1 MSENQSVRKWSRIFV
16 ASSIWVPIIAII
28 LGLICGAIVMWIGG
42 FNAWDAYS
50 ALFKK
55 VFGSKYDI
63 GETIRTITPL
73 LFTGLSV
80 GFAFRAG
87 LFNIGADGQFIMGM
101 TGATI
106 LGIKIDFLPWILHA
120 PIAVLGGMIVGG
132 LWGALA
138 GYLKSSR
145 GVNEVISCIMLNWIA
160 LYLSNYLIRTLVL
173 KQGSQRSEEIQS
185 SASMSIDWLSKAM
198 DNARMDW
205 GIVFGLICTS
215 LFYIILWRTKQ
226 GYELRAV
233 GFNPE
238 AARFSGIN
246 VSKNMLK
253 SMMIS
258 GMIAGLGGVFE
269 VLGVFHYQVIS
280 AASSGYGF
288 DGIAVALLG
297 GNHPVGILLS
307 SILFG
312 VLTYGSAGMN
322 FTAGVPTEI
331 VRIVIGCVI
340 FFVASQGL
348 IQMLYKPFTA
358 RRDAKRKEAA

>member
-1 MSENQSVRKWSRIFV
+1 MSDNQSVRKWSRIFV
-16 ASSIWVPIIAII
+16 ANNIWVPIIAIV

-42 FNAWDAYS
+42 FNAMEAYQ
-50 ALFKK
+50 ALFDK

-87 LFNIGADGQFIMGM
+87 LFNIGADGQLIMGM

-106 LGIKIDFLPWILHA
+106 VGVKIDFLPWIVHA
-120 PIAVLGGMIVGG
+120 PLTVICGMLIGG

-160 LYLSNYLIRTLVL
+160 LYLSNYLIRTVVL
-173 KQGSQRSEEIQS
+173 KPGTQRSETIQE
-185 SASMSIDWLSKAM
+185 SASMSIGWLSTFM

-205 GIVFGLICTS
+205 GIVIGLICTS

-246 VSKNMLK
+246 VPKNMLK
-253 SMMIS
+253 SMMIA
-258 GMIAGLGGVFE
+258 GMFAGLGGVFE

-280 AASSGYGF
+280 AASAGYGF

-322 FTAGVPTEI
+322 FSASVPTEI
-331 VRIVIGCVI
+331 VRIVIGCII
-340 FFVASQGL
+340 FFVASHGL
-348 IQMLYKPFTA
+348 IQMLYKPFMA
-358 RRDAKRKEAA
+358 KREAKRKEAA